1 MRYFVEE
8 SFSIIIINYFVMFK
22 NLLDDL
28 KQKASEVVANPQ
40 KAIQEAT
47 RTVSKVTLDAVKVAT
62 DVVDSCVLSSNL
74 NFETK
79 EKIQDKLQDISIKTI
94 MAKEELET
102 PKVLME
108 HKIIMMGGRRS
119 GKSTILASILQ
130 SLRLTPGG
138 ICTIIDKTDYT
149 QMVDTPQGPKPLT
162 KLDTKQNEV
171 KGFIKKVGTNSS
183 FLVDMTPSYGK
194 GSYILEV
201 SSGTTAIDFEF
212 VDVPGEWMR
221 ANKNEHGEHK
231 KLEEEV
237 ASSDVFVIAIDTPFL
252 MNPEDEDGSINAV
265 YNRINDITQTMLHM
279 KISEGGLDKKQ
290 IILCPVKCE
299 KWVRHGDT
307 RIVVEKVLHAYR
319 DLINRWVDVPEVTI
333 QIMPIQTVGGIESD
347 RLLPAMRY
355 FKDDKDRMGTS
366 CSKDPNTGLC
376 IDGKGRILKETSD
389 SWVDEDK
396 LWLIDYLD
404 IPLSWYRLNGVGYKP
419 VFCEQVGY
427 HVLKFLIE
435 KEEEV
440 VRKKAETDNE
450 TKRNSSW
457 LKRFLI
463 SIFKPTFGVY
473 LPVWRDV
480 INSLNAK
487 GLLKLSGDGF
497 EYVKSKV
504 N

>member
-1 MRYFVEE
+1 
-8 SFSIIIINYFVMFK
+8 MFK

-149 QMVDTPQGPKPLT
+149 QMVDTPFGTKPAI

-171 KGFIKKVGTNSS
+171 KGFIKKVAPNSS
-183 FLVDMTPSYGK
+183 FLVDMTPNFGK
-194 GSYILEV
+194 SSYILEV

-221 ANKNEHGEHK
+221 ANYNEHGEHK

-237 ASSDVFVIAIDTPFL
+237 ASSDVFVIAIDTPFF
-252 MNPEDEDGSINAV
+252 DES
-265 YNRINDITQTMLHM
+265 
-279 KISEGGLDKKQ
+279 
-290 IILCPVKCE
+290 
-299 KWVRHGDT
+299 
-307 RIVVEKVLHAYR
+307 
-319 DLINRWVDVPEVTI
+319 
-333 QIMPIQTVGGIESD
+333 
-347 RLLPAMRY
+347 
-355 FKDDKDRMGTS
+355 
-366 CSKDPNTGLC
+366 
-376 IDGKGRILKETSD
+376 
-389 SWVDEDK
+389 
-396 LWLIDYLD
+396 
-404 IPLSWYRLNGVGYKP
+404 
-419 VFCEQVGY
+419 
-427 HVLKFLIE
+427 
-435 KEEEV
+435 
-440 VRKKAETDNE
+440 
-450 TKRNSSW
+450 
-457 LKRFLI
+457 
-463 SIFKPTFGVY
+463 
-473 LPVWRDV
+473 
-480 INSLNAK
+480 
-487 GLLKLSGDGF
+487 
-497 EYVKSKV
+497 
-504 N
+504 

>member
-8 SFSIIIINYFVMFK
+8 SFSIIIINYFAMFK

-94 MAKEELET
+94 MAKQELET

-171 KGFIKKVGTNSS
+171 KGFIKKIGTNSS

-279 KISEGGLDKKQ
+279 KISEGGLDQ
-290 IILCPVKCE
+290 
-299 KWVRHGDT
+299 
-307 RIVVEKVLHAYR
+307 
-319 DLINRWVDVPEVTI
+319 
-333 QIMPIQTVGGIESD
+333 
-347 RLLPAMRY
+347 
-355 FKDDKDRMGTS
+355 
-366 CSKDPNTGLC
+366 
-376 IDGKGRILKETSD
+376 
-389 SWVDEDK
+389 
-396 LWLIDYLD
+396 
-404 IPLSWYRLNGVGYKP
+404 
-419 VFCEQVGY
+419 
-427 HVLKFLIE
+427 
-435 KEEEV
+435 
-440 VRKKAETDNE
+440 
-450 TKRNSSW
+450 
-457 LKRFLI
+457 
-463 SIFKPTFGVY
+463 
-473 LPVWRDV
+473 
-480 INSLNAK
+480 
-487 GLLKLSGDGF
+487 
-497 EYVKSKV
+497 
-504 N
+504 